1 MRTFSRSIRH
11 IQAALFGV
19 SACILLCFFVFTV
32 FLYAEEVASDAEMD
46 ALESVAAP
54 RSADAPPIQLT
65 PIVINEKAKPRD
77 IIKKDLLLTNNTSR
91 RVNLYVSVNNIDPNA
106 GSQQFVSP
114 GTSDLSTSL
123 ANWIEITRGVI
134 ELSAGESRRV
144 PYLIHV
150 NLSAK
155 PGTYFAE
162 ITVREGRTRAEA
174 EAREDGPRMLVN
186 LEVMDDA
193 RERLQLGRFT
203 TDSSVVLGNSI
214 AFTYLLE
221 NTGNRLLEPRGSI
234 RIFNRRGEEVGSV
247 PVNADG
253 EEITPQNRK
262 QLAAAWSA
270 SGRFGKYKAFLDLEY
285 GENQLASVQ
294 DTLYFWVFPWK
305 EILAA
310 LIGVLVLGVFGTVII
325 HLRTVASPV
334 RATVPTHEDVY
345 DNTNESEYFASRSQQ
360 WAPPARSSHGGS
372 PSPHVASRSVAPEGR
387 QPVVRL
393 ERQGPTVM
401 LSPRGGSG
409 GAKTHGSTVTLPSRR

>member
-1 MRTFSRSIRH
+1 MRTISRWIRH
-11 IQAALFGV
+11 VPAALFGV
-19 SACILLCFFVFTV
+19 SAALFLFIFVLAAS
-32 FLYAEEVASDAEMD
+32 LYAEETEDVGSDTVGGSAQTQ
-46 ALESVAAP
+46 AA
-54 RSADAPPIQLT
+54 DTPPIQLT
-65 PIVINEKAKPRD
+65 PIVINEKAKARD

-91 RVNLYVSVNNIDPNA
+91 KMNLYISVQNIDPNA
-106 GSQQFVSP
+106 GSQQFLSP
-114 GTSDLSTSL
+114 GASDLSTSL
-123 ANWIEITRGVI
+123 ANWIEITRGVV
-134 ELSAGESRRV
+134 ELGPGDSRRV

-155 PGTYFAE
+155 PGIYFAE
-162 ITVREGRTRAEA
+162 IRVREGRTRAEA
-174 EAREDGPRMLVN
+174 EAKEDGPRMLVN
-186 LEVMDDA
+186 LEVLDDA

-203 TDSSVVLGNSI
+203 TDTSVVLGNTIGFS
-214 AFTYLLE
+214 YLLE

-253 EEITPQNRK
+253 EEITPQNKK

-305 EILAA
+305 EIFAA

-334 RATVPTHEDVY
+334 RANASARYEAYDDTVPEVYPSRYQNPAPVRHE
-345 DNTNESEYFASRSQQ
+345 F
-360 WAPPARSSHGGS
+360 APPQATAAPTRSAS
-372 PSPHVASRSVAPEGR
+372 PRISRPET
-387 QPVVRL
+387 VRL
-393 ERQGPTVM
+393 EHQGPTVM
-401 LSPRGGSG
+401 LSPRGRSG
-409 GAKTHGSTVTLPSRR
+409 GAKTHGSTVTLSARR